1 MNPALIVGCGY
12 TGQSLGR
19 RLAELGFEPAGTT
32 RSPERAAILEAAGI
46 KPLVG
51 DLADRDMLLQIDRLG
66 PGVVFY
72 LVPPVIRGPDPL
84 PHVLRA
90 TARAPL
96 EGFIYASSTS
106 VYGGRDGGWVD
117 ETTLPRP
124 EGEGPVARL
133 AAERTVFEAGWQ
145 HQTPTR
151 ICRITGIYGPGRT
164 LRRALEGGEY
174 VLIRE
179 RDTWVNRIHVD
190 DLVSGLVAAWHRG
203 GDSRVYNLGDG
214 DPHRASEFAFM
225 AADLHGLPRPTWI
238 EETEARARFGE
249 DRLRRKLGSK
259 RVRNMRL
266 RDELGVELRYPGYR
280 VGLPAAIE
288 KERASEEER
297 RRSTTQPNRR

>member
-12 TGQSLGR
+12 TGLRLGR
-19 RLAELGFEPAGTT
+19 RLAELGFEPVGTT
-32 RSPERAAILEAAGI
+32 RSPERVAVLEASGI
-46 KPLVG
+46 RPLVG
-51 DLADRDMLLQIDRLG
+51 DLGDRDTLLGIDRLG

-72 LVPPVIRGPDPL
+72 LVPPVPRGPDPL
-84 PHVLRA
+84 PDVIKA

-106 VYGGRDGGWVD
+106 VYGGSDGGWVD

-124 EGEGPVARL
+124 EGEGPTARL
-133 AAERTVFEAGWQ
+133 EAERTVFGAGWE

-164 LRRALEGGEY
+164 LRRVLERGDY
-174 VLIRE
+174 VLIRD

-190 DLVSGLVAAWHRG
+190 DLVTGLIAAWHRG

-214 DPHRASEFAFM
+214 EPHRASEFAFL
-225 AADLHGLPRPTWI
+225 AADLHGLPRPAWI
-238 EETEARARFGE
+238 EEAEARRRFGE
-249 DRLRRKLGSK
+249 GRLRRKLGSK
-259 RVRNMRL
+259 RVRNRRL
-266 RDELGVELRYPGYR
+266 RDELGVELRYPSYR

-288 KERASEEER
+288 EERGSERGRRERAS
-297 RRSTTQPNRR
+297 SPNRR